1 MAVSFILVPLD
12 VDGDTPEVVQA
23 TLRRVLKVSP
33 HRLGCVSPVFLLVLL
48 LYVVVREEPT

>member
-1 MAVSFILVPLD
+1 MAVSSILVPLD
-12 VDGDTPEVVQA
+12 VDGDTSEVVQT

-33 HRLGCVSPVFLLVLL
+33 RRLGCVSPVFLLVLL